1 MDISIMDI
9 DEFKNKSVVVIIYIV
24 SLFYN
29 AWIFENNLN
38 WYFFSITLWSFIIF
52 VYLNRISNI
61 NNIILLFIILFSLSF
76 LSLILRILLF
86 VEF

>member
-1 MDISIMDI
+1 MDISIMDV
-9 DEFKNKSVVVIIYIV
+9 DEFKNKSVVIIIYIV

-29 AWIFENNLN
+29 AWIFETNLN
-38 WYFFSITLWSFIIF
+38 LYFFSIILWSGIIF
-52 VYLNRISNI
+52 IFFKRISNV

>member
-1 MDISIMDI
+1 MDI

-24 SLFYN
+24 SLLYN

-38 WYFFSITLWSFIIF
+38 WYFFSIALWSGIILL
-52 VYLNRISNI
+52 YLNRISKI
-61 NNIILLFIILFSLSF
+61 NNIILLIIIFFSLSL

>member
-38 WYFFSITLWSFIIF
+38 WYFFSIILCSFIIV

-61 NNIILLFIILFSLSF
+61 NNIISLFIILFSLSF